1 MGFFSQVKHGHS
13 KLVWCSLV
21 GKVFSYYRIQEDKV
35 RQLKL
40 AFHSVISGTVPI
52 TRGVS
57 TS

>member
-35 RQLKL
+35 HQLKL
-40 AFHSVISGTVPI
+40 AFRSVISGTVLI
-52 TRGVS
+52 TPDS